1 MNPSIICS
9 RGLRNMALVE
19 SMQKAIDYMEEH
31 LLDQITIGDIAVQ
44 ANVSPFHFQRTFMIL
59 TEQ

>member
-1 MNPSIICS
+1 
-9 RGLRNMALVE
+9 MALVE